1 MAATKRM
8 ITKHIIQSMGAGYMH
23 YIELDAKTVKR
34 VTAGGNKRVVCDLN
48 HTISIHAA
56 VMKTKEG
63 MYYLMISAANLKKLN
78 AKAGST
84 VKAEIEIDKSEL
96 QFNIPEEFDEVI
108 ATDPAAK
115 KIFDSLTPGN
125 KRGLIALV
133 NIVKSTDKRIE
144 RALLIATKLKAG
156 VSSPAKV
163 LQKGL

>member
-8 ITKHIIQSMGAGYMH
+8 ITTHIIQKMGAGYMH

-34 VTAGGNKRVVCDLN
+34 VTVGGNKRVVCKLN
-48 HTISIHAA
+48 NTISVHAA

-63 MYYLMISAANLKKLN
+63 MYYLMISAANLKKLKV
-78 AKAGST
+78 KAGST
-84 VKAEIEIDKSEL
+84 VKADIAIDTSEL
-96 QFNIPEEFDEVI
+96 QFNIPEEFAEVI

-133 NIVKSTDKRIE
+133 NMVKSTDKKIE
-144 RALLIATKLKAG
+144 RALKIATKIKVG
-156 VSSPAKV
+156 ITSPAQV
-163 LQKGL
+163 LR